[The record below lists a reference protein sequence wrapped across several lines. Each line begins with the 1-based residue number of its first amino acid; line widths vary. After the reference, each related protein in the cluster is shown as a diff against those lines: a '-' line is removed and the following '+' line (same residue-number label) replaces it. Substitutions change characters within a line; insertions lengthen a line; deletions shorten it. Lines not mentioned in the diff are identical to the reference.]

1 MAAAGLGKP
10 PGAEMN
16 TVFLLLAQYG
26 RTIVPAEDVRR
37 DYFGHMSPEV
47 FARRVAA
54 GEVPIPVVRMGDG
67 QKAARGF
74 HLNDLATYID
84 QQRAAA
90 VKEFEQINRV

>member
-1 MAAAGLGKP
+1 
-10 PGAEMN
+10 MN
-16 TVFLLLAQYG
+16 TVFLLLA
-26 RTIVPAEDVRR
+26 
-37 DYFGHMSPEV
+37 HMSPEV

-74 HLNDLATYID
+74 HLNDLAAYID

>member
-1 MAAAGLGKP
+1 MAAVGLGKP
-10 PGAEMN
+10 PGAQMN
-16 TVFLLLAQYG
+16 TTLLLMAQHG
-26 RTIVPAEDVRR
+26 RAVVPLEDVRR
-37 DYFGHMSPEV
+37 DYFAHMSPEV

-54 GEVPIPVVRMGDG
+54 GEVPIPVVSMGDG

-74 HLNDLATYID
+74 HLNDLAAYID

>member
-1 MAAAGLGKP
+1 MAAVGLGKP
-10 PGAEMN
+10 PGAQMN

-37 DYFGHMSPEV
+37 DYFAHMSPEV

>member
-1 MAAAGLGKP
+1 
-10 PGAEMN
+10 
-16 TVFLLLAQYG
+16 
-26 RTIVPAEDVRR
+26 
-37 DYFGHMSPEV
+37 MSPEV
-47 FARRVAA
+47 FARHVAA